1 MISSSSINSRSQKL
15 FQLRKVPYLKF
26 LKYLNTLFKRI
37 LMRKNMV
44 VFYLL
49 IQYCTEHL
57 LSPKSS
63 FPQITRN
70 PKIQHVQNKILI
82 MALKVAKSLFTETS
96 SKQNLINFWIIDEFG
111 NKVRNNTEKQNL
123 TYNWFYN
130 HQPQHQL
137 VYNFT
142 LMLRALQAFRT
153 CLNEKYE
160 KKRNGSDKREKALWE
175 NKLS

>member
-1 MISSSSINSRSQKL
+1 
-15 FQLRKVPYLKF
+15 
-26 LKYLNTLFKRI
+26 
-37 LMRKNMV
+37 MRKYMV

-49 IQYCTEHL
+49 IKFCIEHL
-57 LSPKSS
+57 LSPKSYN
-63 FPQITRN
+63 PQITRN
-70 PKIQHVQNKILI
+70 PKIEQVQRNILV

-111 NKVRNNTEKQNL
+111 NKVRHNPEKQNL

-153 CLNEKYE
+153 CLNEKDQ
-160 KKRNGSDKREKALWE
+160 KKRNNSDKREKALWE